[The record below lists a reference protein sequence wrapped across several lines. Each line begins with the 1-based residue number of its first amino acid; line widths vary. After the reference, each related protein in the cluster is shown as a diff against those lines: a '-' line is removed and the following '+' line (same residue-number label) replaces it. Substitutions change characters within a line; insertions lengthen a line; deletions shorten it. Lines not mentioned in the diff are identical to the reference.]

1 MTHKA
6 RLEKLEAALL
16 PERAARACLVF
27 GENNATEA
35 VAQFRS
41 ANDWPD
47 DGRHPVTV
55 VRIEWASGPR
65 NSGGTPSKA

>member
-6 RLEKLEAALL
+6 RLEKLEAALS
-16 PERAARACLVF
+16 PERMARVCLVF
-27 GENNATEA
+27 GEDNATEA
-35 VAQFRS
+35 VAQFRA

-55 VRIEWASGPR
+55 IQIVWEAAREPPLAP
-65 NSGGTPSKA
+65 